1 MSAAAETKVVV
12 VGGGVAGLAAGMAL
26 AQAGYGVEVLER
38 KPYVGG
44 RASSYQH
51 PALQEVVDCQHV
63 LLGCCTNLVHF
74 YEQCGVA
81 AKIRWYDTLTF
92 LQPGGRAS
100 RIAPNGLPAPF
111 HSSMSFLRAPML
123 SLADKLGIVRGLLGF
138 LRGLPPDSAES
149 VADWLKRTGQTER
162 SIRHFWEPVL
172 VGALNDGFENCSVHY
187 AGQVF
192 RESFLKSAQG
202 GRLGIPALPLSEL
215 YDAAAHLI
223 EAHGGKVYLR
233 AGVDALTQASDGRWC
248 VRTGN
253 GDHVADA
260 VILALPFEQVQKLV
274 LSLPAADGAV
284 AAAFAASMG
293 RFVHAPI
300 TTVQL
305 WYDRE
310 ITDLDHA
317 VLLDTT
323 IQWMFHKSR
332 IRRSAGTGS
341 YLELTISNS
350 KAQLHMERAEI
361 LASALRELEL
371 FFPEVRKAKLLKS
384 GVLKEARATFSVLPG
399 LDAVRSAAQSPWP
412 GIVLAGDWTHTG
424 WPSTMEGAARS
435 GYLAAEAVAANAGH
449 ARSFLQPELPATGL
463 MRLFG

>member
-1 MSAAAETKVVV
+1 MSAGVPANVVV
-12 VGGGVAGLAAGMAL
+12 VGGGVAGLAAATAL
-26 AQAGYGVEVLER
+26 AQDGYDVQVLER
-38 KPYVGG
+38 RPYVGG
-44 RASSYQH
+44 RASSYEH

-74 YEQCGVA
+74 YQQCGVA
-81 AKIRWYDTLTF
+81 EKIRWYDALTF
-92 LQPGGRAS
+92 LEPGGRAS

-111 HSSMSFLRAPML
+111 HSTMSFLRAPML
-123 SLADKLGIVRGLLGF
+123 SIADKLGIARGLLGF
-138 LRGLPPDSAES
+138 VGGLPADSAES
-149 VADWLKRTGQTER
+149 VAGWLKRTGQTER
-162 SIRHFWEPVL
+162 AIRHFWEPVL

-202 GRLGIPALPLSEL
+202 GRLGIPALPLSDL
-215 YDAAAHLI
+215 YSAAANVI
-223 EAHGGKVYLR
+223 EANGGQVHLR
-233 AGVDALTQASDGRWC
+233 ASVESLTQESDGRWC

-253 GDHVADA
+253 GDYAADA
-260 VILALPFEQVQKLV
+260 VILALPFEQVQKL
-274 LSLPAADGAV
+274 LPRLPSTDGALNL
-284 AAAFAASMG
+284 AASMG

-310 ITDLDHA
+310 ITDMDHA

-332 IRRSAGTGS
+332 IRRSAGPGS

-371 FFPEVRKAKLLKS
+371 FFPGVRTAKLLKS

-412 GIVLAGDWTHTG
+412 GIFLAGDWTHTG

-435 GYLAAEAVAANAGH
+435 GYLAAEAVAASAGQTQT
-449 ARSFLQPELPATGL
+449 FLQPDLPAAGL